1 MLKLI
6 QVIKEDYSE
15 PVFEVLSLTTIN
27 ETLGKN
33 SPNGQGQDL
42 DNPSTPGGDWGSL
55 FG

>member
-1 MLKLI
+1 MKKDKYMIPSL
-6 QVIKEDYSE
+6 
-15 PVFEVLSLTTIN
+15 EVLSLTTYS